1 MDACFAS
8 RRCED
13 ACSSRS
19 MLDLRCGD
27 RRAML
32 GFAMRRTS
40 RFDCGFVESE
50 MVLFGR
56 Y

>member
-8 RRCED
+8 GD
-13 ACSSRS
+13 AKMPVRRS

-32 GFAMRRTS
+32 ELAMRRTS